1 MKKLPFIPLVS
12 LVIVSTICISCK
24 KEKDKTPA
32 CATDVASIAGSYK
45 FAAYTY
51 KQTPTSPEE
60 DYLNIILPDACE
72 RDDVFSFNA
81 NGNYTITDAGTVCS
95 PSGGDSGTWSLS
107 GNSMN
112 IDGDLTPIESF
123 DCKTLAL
130 VYSDV
135 NVTGDKLKITLA
147 KQ

>member
-1 MKKLPFIPLVS
+1 MKKLSFLPLVFS
-12 LVIVSTICISCK
+12 IIGMTFISCK
-24 KEKDKTPA
+24 KDKDKAPA

-51 KQTPTSPEE
+51 KETPTSPEE
-60 DYLNIILPDACE
+60 DYMNIILPDACE
-72 RDDVFSFNA
+72 MDDVLSFST

-112 IDGDLTPIESF
+112 IDGDLATMESF
-123 DCKTLAL
+123 DCKTLVL
-130 VYSDV
+130 VYNDV
-135 NVTGDKLKITLA
+135 NVTGDKLKITLD